1 MAMKV
6 ESLTDSPNLSLRVK
20 GDLGDLQVSG
30 DASDCDDD
38 ETCDKQKVS
47 RTISTVAS
55 IPPSLVRAS
64 VVPVYGSVA
73 VTNSENV
80 QFGNNTYFNGPVT
93 IKQIIQSKSG
103 VENESY
109 TRTDEEQGS
118 TPGPFRGKTTEAPIE
133 KHQFLVWHKVTLSA
147 ICVTVIGGLIAI
159 ILVLQNRTD
168 HQSNS
173 SPPDFS
179 TNSDPSTN
187 STVVG
192 YCYENYQVIIITI
205 ILLPL
210 TLLLIS
216 CGLLT
221 REVSGKAQT
230 SDKRTFHE
238 NCLIKNCSICKK
250 EDPLIIAPG
259 HLRIVSRLDW
269 VAQPVEHELNKLILP
284 APWVIITHTATGS
297 CFTQS
302 ECVLHVRNIQTFHIE
317 SRGWDDIG
325 YNFLVGGDGSVYYGR
340 GWDYEGAH
348 TKYYNKYSIGIAF
361 IGTFNSEAPTK
372 QQVEACQKLIK
383 LGVELKKLAKDYKLL
398 AHRQLMSTLSP
409 GDRVYNIIKEWPH
422 FVSNTTDISQLL
434 PKDRRA

>member
-179 TNSDPSTN
+179 TNSDPSN
-187 STVVG
+187 
-192 YCYENYQVIIITI
+192 
-205 ILLPL
+205 
-210 TLLLIS
+210 
-216 CGLLT
+216 
-221 REVSGKAQT
+221 
-230 SDKRTFHE
+230 
-238 NCLIKNCSICKK
+238 
-250 EDPLIIAPG
+250 PLIIAPG